1 VGCCE
6 HSNEPLC
13 VMRGRLTS
21 WSAELLSRSEE
32 GFGSME
38 LIYKEMLSS
47 YIMMF
52 LQFSRQI
59 LH

>member
-1 VGCCE
+1 
-6 HSNEPLC
+6 
-13 VMRGRLTS
+13 MRGRLTS